1 MSRSL
6 AIARFVVRAAARG
19 LRTSPGSGAIAVLAM
34 SLALVLAGAFGVAVS
49 NVERVLAR
57 VGDELTIS
65 AYLDPAVA
73 PAERALL
80 AADAARIPGVRSV
93 EVVSPQDALLR
104 LPAEAGVAAGLA
116 DLLDENPLPAS
127 LDVRLLAEGRSEA
140 GVASVRDALSRLP
153 GVADV
158 TGGVDDIAGFARA
171 TVWLRSG
178 ALAVGA
184 VLALATLVIVAGTV
198 RLGLRERR
206 DELAIL
212 ALVGASP
219 ATIRL
224 PFLLEGLA
232 KGALA
237 GALALGLLALLYA
250 AAGPSVNSAL
260 EFLAGPDAARF
271 LDLPQMAA
279 LVAGGGLL
287 GVAGAAL
294 SLAADARA

>member
-19 LRTSPGSGAIAVLAM
+19 LRTSPGSGALAVLAM

-80 AADAARIPGVRSV
+80 AANAARIPGVRSV
-93 EVVSPQDALLR
+93 EVVSPQQALLR

-140 GVASVRDALSRLP
+140 GVASVRDALARLP

-158 TGGVDDIAGFARA
+158 SGGVDDVAGFARA

-219 ATIRL
+219 ATVRL

-250 AAGPSVNSAL
+250 AAGPAVNAAL
-260 EFLAGPDAARF
+260 AFLAGPEAARF
-271 LDLPQMAA
+271 LDLPQMTA